1 MRGPLRDEGS
11 RAVIDP
17 KAVIDPTAK
26 LGANVSVGPYTI
38 IGPDVEIGDD
48 TWIGPHVVIRGPT
61 RIGRGNRIFQFASVG
76 EDPQDKKYKGEPT
89 LLEIGDGNV
98 IREFCTINRGT
109 VQGGGV
115 TRIGN
120 DNWIMAYCHIAHD
133 CLIGNST
140 IFANNA
146 SLAGH
151 VEVED
156 YVILGGFSL
165 VHQFCR
171 LGAYSFSAFGS
182 HINQDVPPFVMVRGQ
197 MATAHTI
204 NSEGLR
210 RHGRTPE
217 QIRELKRAYKIL
229 YRSGLRLEEAR
240 KRLAEQAR
248 TVPDVALLAAFL
260 EKSTR
265 GIVR

>member
-1 MRGPLRDEGS
+1 
-11 RAVIDP
+11 VIH
-17 KAVIDPTAK
+17 PTAIVDPAANI
-26 LGANVSVGPYTI
+26 GANVTIGAYSV
-38 IGPDVEIGDD
+38 IGADVEIGDG
-48 TWIGPHVVIRGPT
+48 TWIGPHVVVNGPT
-61 RIGRGNRIFQFASVG
+61 RIGRDNRIFQFASVG
-76 EDPQDKKYKGEPT
+76 EAPQDKKYRGEPT
-89 LLEIGDGNV
+89 RLEIGDRNT
-98 IREFCTINRGT
+98 IREACTINRGT
-109 VQGGGV
+109 TQGGGV
-115 TRIGN
+115 TRIGD

-140 IFANNA
+140 VFANNA

-156 YVILGGFSL
+156 FVILGGFAL

-171 LGAYSFSAFGS
+171 LGAYSFAAFGS

-197 MATAHTI
+197 MASPHTI
-204 NSEGLR
+204 NSEGMR

-217 QIRELKRAYKIL
+217 QIRELKRAYKTL

-240 KRLAEQAR
+240 TILDEQAKA
-248 TVPDVALLAAFL
+248 VPDVARLTAFL
-260 EKSTR
+260 DKSER

>member
-1 MRGPLRDEGS
+1 VRDPLRDEGS
-11 RAVIDP
+11 GPVIDP
-17 KAVIDPTAK
+17 KAVVDPAAR
-26 LGANVSVGPYTI
+26 LGANVSIGPYAV
-38 IGPDVEIGDD
+38 IGPEVEIGDGS
-48 TWIGPHVVIRGPT
+48 WIGPHVVIRGAT
-61 RIGRGNRIFQFASVG
+61 RIGRDNRIFQFASVG
-76 EDPQDKKYKGEPT
+76 EDPQDKKYKGERT
-89 LLEIGDGNV
+89 WLEIGDRNM

-115 TRIGN
+115 TRIGD

-133 CLIGNST
+133 CIIANGT

-156 YVILGGFSL
+156 FAILGGFTL

-171 LGAYSFSAFGS
+171 IGAYGFAAFGS

-197 MATAHTI
+197 MASPHGI
-204 NSEGLR
+204 NSEGMR

-217 QIRELKRAYKIL
+217 QIRVLKRAFKTL
-229 YRSGLRLEEAR
+229 YRSGLRLDEAR
-240 KRLAEQAR
+240 AILAEQAK
-248 TVPDVALLAAFL
+248 TAPDVALLAVFL
-260 EKSTR
+260 DQSER